1 MSKLFEK
8 LKIELLIFF
17 SFTKH
22 FILFIVAITKSEIYN
37 KMILTYKLNLN
48 MTKYKIIIPIAFVLT
63 LVAGFVLGK
72 MLFPDYFNPKKD
84 SNLNIAAFDNN
95 QTTDNIDDDRH
106 NAITKAIEMVSPSIV
121 GINVEEEREVSN
133 PFFNDPFFR
142 QFFGEQGPQK
152 QIVRGLGSGF
162 IISEDGYILTNDHV
176 AGNATKISVTLTT
189 GETVNAELIGSDP
202 ITDVALLKI
211 DNDDLPFVKFGNS
224 DNVIIGEWV
233 IALGNPFGLFEIND
247 KPTVTVGV
255 VSAANMKVNADGRRV
270 YKNMIQTDASINA
283 GNSGGPLIDA
293 NGNVIGMNTIIFT
306 GNQFSSGSIGVGFAI
321 AINRVI
327 KIVEE
332 LKDKGKINRN
342 FNVGFRIQGIDDQLA
357 KYYGLKS
364 KDGVIVTQILK
375 GGISDNA
382 GLKTED
388 IIIFANDEKVKNE
401 QDLIFAINDMRVGD
415 VLKLKILRN
424 GNEEIIEMKLVSSQ

>member
-1 MSKLFEK
+1 
-8 LKIELLIFF
+8 
-17 SFTKH
+17 
-22 FILFIVAITKSEIYN
+22 
-37 KMILTYKLNLN
+37 MILTYKLNSN

-63 LVAGFVLGK
+63 LVAGFVLGR
-72 MLFPDYFNPKKD
+72 MLFPDYFNTNKD
-84 SNLNIAAFDNN
+84 SNLTIASFDKSQATENIS
-95 QTTDNIDDDRH
+95 DDRH
-106 NAITKAIEMVSPSIV
+106 NAITRAIESVSPSIV
-121 GINVEEEREVSN
+121 GINVEEEREVRN
-133 PFFNDPFFR
+133 PFFDDPFFR

-152 QIVRGLGSGF
+152 QIVKGLGSGF

-176 AGNATKISVTLTT
+176 AGNATKISVTLTS

-202 ITDVALLKI
+202 TTDVALLKI
-211 DNDDLPFVKFGNS
+211 DKDDLIFVKFGNS
-224 DNVIIGEWV
+224 DNIIIGEWV

-270 YKNMIQTDASINA
+270 YKEMIQTDASINA

-293 NGNVIGMNTIIFT
+293 NGYVIGMNTIIFT

-321 AINRVI
+321 SINRVM

-332 LKDKGKINRN
+332 LKDKGSINRN

-357 KYYGLKS
+357 KYYGLES

-375 GGISDNA
+375 GGISDKA

-388 IIIFANDEKVKNE
+388 VIIYVNDEKITNE

-415 VLKLKILRN
+415 VLKLKVLRN
-424 GNEEIIEMKLVSSQ
+424 SNEEIIEMKLVSG